1 MTSLRQHELYR
12 TWVGMKERCYDPSHK
27 SFKAYGARGITVCQR
42 WLNSFAN
49 FLSDMGERPLGF
61 TLDRKDTNGDYTPEN
76 CVWSDDRTQRHTRRV
91 MNEAGCITKHRSKYR
106 VRMHLNGK
114 RHSRIF
120 ETLAKAEDYVADC
133 RFEREMHFRLGL

>member
-1 MTSLRQHELYR
+1 MHNMIQWHRHVALRQLDE
-12 TWVGMKERCYDPSHK
+12 GN
-27 SFKAYGARGITVCQR
+27 Q
-42 WLNSFAN
+42 AN

-61 TLDRKDTNGDYTPEN
+61 TLDRKDANGDYTPEN

-106 VRMHLNGK
+106 VHMHLNGK
-114 RHSRIF
+114 RHSRIC

-133 RFEREMHFRLGL
+133 RSQREMHFRLGL